1 MAFVLLVST
10 VDFQP
15 LACLAQG
22 TAFTYQGRLTDDGS
36 PANGVY
42 DFRFRLAA
50 DPLANSYVG
59 GNVFTNGLAVLGGL
73 FTVTLDFGTGI
84 FNGSSYWLEVDVR
97 TNGSG
102 AYTTLEPLQPLT
114 PTPYA
119 IFAAGASNVLGT
131 VPAGGLAGNYS
142 SAVTFTNGANSFTGT
157 FAGNGAGLTNIN
169 AAALGGLTVGPL
181 WTTTGN
187 SNTIPGANFV
197 GTADNQPLDFRV
209 NNGRVLQLAPTTNT
223 ANFIGGDSHNFVA
236 PGVYG
241 AVIGGGG
248 TLAYPGGTGLTNKVL
263 GNFGTIGGGAGN
275 TVDGTIFNTAG
286 DSATVAG
293 GYQNSALGNNSV
305 VGGGSGNLN
314 QGDNSTIAGGSYNF
328 IGRSFQGDTIAGGIG
343 NTNYG
348 HYNFIGGGVN
358 NYIANSYYGTINGGF
373 FNNISDTYYATVGGG
388 GSNVISSLGDGYE
401 TIGGGANN
409 YISWNAR
416 STTISGGAGNSIGIA
431 AIRATIAGG
440 RDNLIS
446 SNAHHSV
453 ISGGESNLVQINS
466 DHAVISG
473 GFSNQVSG
481 FFGAIPGGDQNVAGT
496 NGFAAGHRAKA
507 NHTGSLVWADSQD
520 ADFATTATNQFLIRA
535 SGGVGIGTSS
545 PNRPLSINASTNGDW
560 LSLMDNV
567 GVTRWHLNN
576 LSGGLNFAQTGV
588 ADDRLFLSTNGY
600 VGIGTAIPGHPLTV
614 QADGTDQVSWRN
626 SSYELGRLGYA
637 GGVNAGWMGLENNSN
652 FNVYICAS
660 GSSFF
665 KGGNVGIGTNSPQTA
680 LHVLAPS
687 GSQLLLQDTSYNN
700 YWSIY
705 TEALGSS
712 SSSGNLLFVA
722 RSGSFVYFD
731 TSGFVHGASDR
742 RLKRDIASLGSVL
755 GRVLQLRPVS
765 YHMRS
770 ASEDGPLNLGLIAQE
785 VEPLFPEVVGQCND
799 MKSLA
804 YTELVPVTIR
814 AIQEL
819 NQKLEQENIA
829 LKQQALSL
837 EKRLERLEQLYE
849 KNDTS
854 QQTLGERREK
864 SSEL

>member
-22 TAFTYQGRLTDDGS
+22 TAFTYQGRLTDGGS

-59 GNVFTNGLAVLGGL
+59 GNVFTNGLAVAGGL

-97 TNGSG
+97 TNGGG
-102 AYTTLEPLQPLT
+102 AYITLEPLQPLT

-131 VPAGGLAGNYS
+131 VSSGALAGSYS
-142 SAVTFTNGANSFTGT
+142 SAVTFTNGANNFSGA

-169 AAALGGLTVGPL
+169 AAALSGLTVGPL

-187 SNTIPGANFV
+187 SNTVSGANFV

-263 GNFGTIGGGAGN
+263 ANFGTIGGGVGN
-275 TVDGTIFNTAG
+275 TVDGTIFNSAG

-293 GYQNSALGNNSV
+293 GYQNSALGNNAT
-305 VGGGSGNLN
+305 VGGGADNLN
-314 QGDNSTIAGGSYNF
+314 QGDNSTIAGGTLNF
-328 IGRSFQGDTIAGGIG
+328 VARYPGDTITGGVG
-343 NTNYG
+343 NTNSGQYA
-348 HYNFIGGGVN
+348 FIGGGSL
-358 NYIANSYYGTINGGF
+358 NS
-373 FNNISDTYYATVGGG
+373 ISSAYYATVGGG
-388 GSNVISSLGDGYE
+388 YSNVISALGEAYQ

-409 YISWNAR
+409 FISWNAR
-416 STTISGGAGNSIGIA
+416 STTISGGAGNTIGTA
-431 AIRATIAGG
+431 AFRATIAGG
-440 RDNLIS
+440 VGNVIS
-446 SNAHHSV
+446 SNAPHSA

-473 GFSNQVSG
+473 GASNKVSG

-496 NGFAAGHRAKA
+496 NALAAGHRAKA
-507 NHTGSLVWADSQD
+507 NHTGSFVWADSQD

-576 LSGGLNFAQTGV
+576 SGGGLNFAQTGI
-588 ADDRLFLSTNGY
+588 ADNRLFLNTNGY
-600 VGIGTAIPGHPLTV
+600 VGIGTAIPAHPLTV
-614 QADGTDQVSWRN
+614 QADGTDQVAWRN
-626 SSYELGRLGYA
+626 SSYELGRLGYS
-637 GGVNAGWMGLENNSN
+637 GGANAGWMGLENSSN
-652 FNVYICAS
+652 FNVYISAS

-680 LHVLAPS
+680 LHVFGPS
-687 GSQLLLQDTSYNN
+687 GSQLLLQDTAYNN

-712 SSSGNLLFVA
+712 SGSGNLLFVA
-722 RSGSFVYFD
+722 RSGAFVYFD
-731 TSGFVHGASDR
+731 TAGFVHGASDQ
-742 RLKRDIASLGSVL
+742 RLKRDITSMGSVL
-755 GRVLQLRPVS
+755 SRVLQLRPVS
-765 YHMRS
+765 YHMRGL
-770 ASEDGPLNLGLIAQE
+770 SEDAPLNLGLIAQE
-785 VEPLFPEVVGQCND
+785 VEPLFPEVVGECEGK
-799 MKSLA
+799 KSLA

-819 NQKLEQENIA
+819 NQKLEQENTA
-829 LKQQALSL
+829 LKQRTLSL

-849 KNDTS
+849 RNDAS
-854 QQTLGERREK
+854 QQTLGEGREK
-864 SSEL
+864 NSEL